1 MRKWKQYGQAW
12 LYKEN
17 ATVGHFRRCCMSL
30 KSLIMSHVQLKS
42 QRSTC
47 VGIKTCSLRDSTQI
61 NLFKRQFV
69 SPEHHSSDR
78 AAHRDY
84 EEKRESVL
92 CCDLCYPS
100 QHTLLSLFPHYALK
114 AWLRGYVSVEG
125 SLGRRSWL
133 FRFEGGMSILVILT
147 TRVKEWIL
155 ELANSQGKGLVLSCN
170 EY

>member
-1 MRKWKQYGQAW
+1 MAWKWGY
-12 LYKEN
+12 EN
-17 ATVGHFRRCCMSL
+17 NMARWGFIKRMPVGHFRHCCMSL

-61 NLFKRQFV
+61 NLFRRQFV

-84 EEKRESVL
+84 EEKCESVL

-114 AWLRGYVSVEG
+114 AWLRGCVSMEG
-125 SLGRRSWL
+125 SSGRRSWL
-133 FRFEGGMSILVILT
+133 FSVRRRNEHISHFHNLSK
-147 TRVKEWIL
+147 RVSTW
-155 ELANSQGKGLVLSCN
+155 AR
-170 EY
+170 